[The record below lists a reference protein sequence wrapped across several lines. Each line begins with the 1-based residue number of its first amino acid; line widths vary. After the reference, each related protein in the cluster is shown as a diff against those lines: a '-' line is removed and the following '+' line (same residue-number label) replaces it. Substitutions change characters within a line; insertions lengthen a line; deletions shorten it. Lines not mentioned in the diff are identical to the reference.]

1 MLDLTSEYY
10 TGALMSKKPAY
21 FEAVRQDAAKAWD
34 DVKNIKLAAG
44 SLHLLFEQ
52 VRRPQHVLSELLQ
65 NADDAGATEAVID
78 IKGDVFTFEHNGKD
92 FTAEDFESLCGFG
105 YSNKRMLHT
114 IGFRGIGFKSTFGLG
129 NIVEIYTPTLS
140 VRFNHKRFTEPE
152 WIASSSYT
160 DEKTHIQV
168 ANIEQHRLKE
178 LEKNL
183 KEWSSNPASLLFFQN
198 LRSIRIENQKIQWR
212 HLRRGP
218 LPESEWWTHGKTI
231 VLLVRSEPKDF
242 PDDVLE
248 DIRKVRGIDNLK
260 KTEFPPCRVEVLFGM
275 NEGHIYAILP
285 AGSGTGLPFACNA
298 PFIQPPDRS
307 EIKPPEESPT
317 NRWLLKRIG
326 KLAARAMHA
335 WLEQDMPLD
344 ERAGAYGLLPG
355 NTPGSNSTASKC
367 GDCIREAFRTT
378 TDGSNMLLVE
388 DGSLVSDC
396 IMVPREILE
405 SWTPKQASML
415 LDKGRRP
422 ILYHKIKLDN
432 QKKLLDSYAVD
443 EIDRDKILQILSENK
458 PPKPSIPDGLRALWA
473 YVGSDATHLLNIV
486 PVQCE
491 KTLHAANEVIQIDEK
506 PPCSGDDWE
515 FLSEHLRVMDK
526 DWQLFLKEHSRSILP
541 IATTP
546 RNDTGKAYAVLKIL
560 DLANPIIDIN
570 EIMGKAAARLSQN
583 NAGLSD
589 WVQFAQIAAKSGTRV
604 DNILF
609 VTQNQER
616 KQANEETILFDDDGG
631 LESLLPADQRPLR
644 LLHRDYST
652 FTACSREEWLR
663 WIKSGHAGI
672 RTFSPVVKSDVKVS
686 GKDKIE
692 EKAKERGIH
701 AEFSYPFK
709 IEQFIWTDHDFD
721 EAHWN
726 HWKRLAA
733 NDEQVWFKIVKRI
746 LDSPTS
752 YKNRIE
758 IRQATTRRT
767 ERIPLKSIIPPAWA
781 MQLQEYRCLP
791 DTQGALHKPNE
802 LRTRATENLVD
813 GELFVDKDL
822 DNENT
827 RPLLELLGVRKAP
840 IDPNSC
846 LNLLRKLTGSK
857 EPPIREIEEIY
868 KILDQMLDTVDAKQH
883 IVRAFHQENLVLD
896 KDRRWRTASAELY
909 IHPDESYPGALTI
922 HHSISDLKMWGK
934 MGMVDKPTA
943 DLAIKWIKSL
953 QPNPLSAE
961 VRRIKKLLKKYPTRI
976 WKECGHWL
984 NLDEEWTPVKN
995 LKYALTMHPL
1005 VPYQHLYSEI
1015 RRATADLR
1023 QLPSD
1028 ISIGLP
1034 FSRLPLL
1041 ATKIEDRLDRNQD
1054 TVGNP
1059 VEKEWLRVIGA
1070 GLQRLKLKSAGG
1082 EGEERIRSLAKRLTM
1097 SKWHEVETPRAVPYV
1112 DGRKAGEGRPVDVIW
1127 ESDTIYVRRLPMP
1140 RLASRVPQEIGKIFN
1155 RRDVQDALHYGFERR
1170 PQDIRLYL
1178 EKNFTLSEDVAES
1191 RMNSHAGA
1199 GHVSNAAGDSHV
1211 VPAGSGTEPIPAK
1224 RPPPPSQPGAGRSSN
1239 GESATERKLIELE
1252 GMKLVMEYE
1261 RQRKPGRKI
1270 RDVSGDKCGY
1280 DIKSPDRRI
1289 EVKSFRKTGCPSLTK
1304 NEWTYAKNHGSEC
1317 WLYVVENVFD
1327 EVQPE
1332 EKITTIQDPYR
1343 KLRDEV
1349 EPVTTVAYKIRNWSD
1364 VRSAARQH

>member
-1 MLDLTSEYY
+1 MLDLISEYY

-21 FEAVRQDAAKAWD
+21 FEAVRQDAAKVWD
-34 DVKNIKLAAG
+34 DLRNPKLAG
-44 SLHLLFEQ
+44 PWHQLFEQ

-65 NADDAGATEAVID
+65 NADDAGATEASID

-92 FTAEDFESLCGFG
+92 FTEEDFESLCGFG
-105 YSNKRMLHT
+105 YSNKRTLHT
-114 IGFRGIGFKSTFGLG
+114 IGFRGIGFRSTFGLG

-152 WIASSSYT
+152 WMTSSPYT

-168 ANIEQHRLKE
+168 ANIEQHRLRE

-183 KEWSSNPASLLFFQN
+183 KEWSANPASLLFFQN

-218 LPESEWWTHGKTI
+218 LPESEWLTHGKDNK
-231 VLLVRSEPKDF
+231 VLVVRSEPKDF

-248 DIRKVRGIDNLK
+248 DICKVREIYNRE
-260 KTEFPPCRVEVLFGM
+260 KTEFPSCRVEVLFGM

-285 AGSGTGLPFACNA
+285 AGLGTGLPFACNA

-326 KLAARAMHA
+326 ELAAQAMHA
-335 WLEQDMPLD
+335 WLKQDTPLD

-367 GDCIREAFRTT
+367 GDCIRETFRTT

-396 IMVPREILE
+396 IMVPKEILE

-415 LDKGRRP
+415 LDKGQRP

-443 EIDRDKILQILSENK
+443 EIDRDKILQVLSENK

-473 YVGSDATHLLNIV
+473 YVGSDATELLNIV

-491 KTLHAANEVIQIDEK
+491 KTLHAANEVSQIDEK
-506 PPCSGDDWE
+506 PPCSSDDWE
-515 FLSEHLRVMDK
+515 FLSEHLRMMDK
-526 DWQLFLKEHSRSILP
+526 DWQSFLKEYSRSILP
-541 IATTP
+541 ISTTP
-546 RNDTGKAYAVLKIL
+546 RNDAGKAYAVLKIL
-560 DLANPIIDIN
+560 DLANPIININ

-589 WVQFAQIAAKSGTRV
+589 WVRFAQIAAKLNVRI
-604 DNILF
+604 DKILF
-609 VTQNQER
+609 ITQDLKHR
-616 KQANEETILFDDDGG
+616 QAHNEIILFDNDGE
-631 LESLLPADQRPLR
+631 LESLLPTDQRLLR

-652 FTACSREEWLR
+652 FTACSREEWLG
-663 WIKSGHAGI
+663 WIESGHAGI
-672 RTFSPVVKSDVKVS
+672 RTFSPVIKSDIKVS

-692 EKAKERGIH
+692 EMVKKRGIH
-701 AEFSYPFK
+701 AKLLYPFK
-709 IEQFIWTDHDFD
+709 IEQFTWTDYDFD
-721 EAHWN
+721 EAHWS

-746 LDSPTS
+746 LDSPAA

-767 ERIPLKSIIPPAWA
+767 ERIPLESTIPPAWA
-781 MQLQEYRCLP
+781 MRLQEYRCLP
-791 DTQGALHKPNE
+791 NMQGALHKPNE
-802 LRTRATENLVD
+802 LRTRATENLVG
-813 GELFVDKDL
+813 GESFVDKDL
-822 DNENT
+822 DSENT
-827 RPLLELLGVRKAP
+827 RLLLELLGVRKAP
-840 IDPNSC
+840 TDPNSY
-846 LNLLRKLTGSK
+846 LNPLRKLTESK
-857 EPPIREIEEIY
+857 DPPIREIEKMY
-868 KILDQMLDTVDAKQH
+868 KILDQMLDTSDAKQH
-883 IVRAFHQENLVLD
+883 IVHAFHQENLVLD
-896 KDRRWRTASAELY
+896 KDLRWRTVSAELY
-909 IHPDESYPGALTI
+909 IHSDESDPGALSI
-922 HHSISDLKMWGK
+922 YPSISDLNMWDK
-934 MGMVDKPTA
+934 MGMADRPTA
-943 DLAIKWIKSL
+943 DHAIKWLKNLQAKSL
-953 QPNPLSAE
+953 SPEEIQ
-961 VRRIKKLLKKYPTRI
+961 RIKKLLKKYPTRI
-976 WKECGHWL
+976 WKECGRWL
-984 NLDEEWTPVKN
+984 NLDGEWTPVDN
-995 LKYALTMHPL
+995 LKYALTMHSL
-1005 VPYQHLYSEI
+1005 VRYQHLYTEI
-1015 RRATADLR
+1015 RRETADLQ
-1023 QLPSD
+1023 QLPRD

-1041 ATKIEDRLDRNQD
+1041 ATKIEYRLDRSQGIIGD
-1054 TVGNP
+1054 P
-1059 VEKEWLRVIGA
+1059 VEKEWLRTIGA
-1070 GLQRLKLKSAGG
+1070 GLQHFRHDSI
-1082 EGEERIRSLAKRLTM
+1082 EEEERIRSLAKRLTV

-1112 DGRKAGEGRPVDVIW
+1112 DGRKAGKGSMFDVIW

-1140 RLASRVPQEIGKIFN
+1140 KLASRVPQEIGKRFN
-1155 RRDVQDALHYGFERR
+1155 HRDIQDALHYGFERR
-1170 PQDIRLYL
+1170 PQDIRMYL
-1178 EKNFTLSEDVAES
+1178 ENNFTLSEDMVEARTSSRVSADHVANTTS
-1191 RMNSHAGA
+1191 DT
-1199 GHVSNAAGDSHV
+1199 HVGTV
-1211 VPAGSGTEPIPAK
+1211 GSGAEPTSAK
-1224 RPPPPSQPGAGRSSN
+1224 RPHSPSRPSASYSSN
-1239 GESATERKLIELE
+1239 GESAIERKRVELE
-1252 GMKLVMEYE
+1252 GMKLVIEYE
-1261 RQRKPGRKI
+1261 RQRKPGYET

-1280 DIKSPDRRI
+1280 DIKSSDRCI
-1289 EVKSFRKTGCPSLTK
+1289 EVKSFKKTGCPSLTE
-1304 NEWTYAKNHGSEC
+1304 NEWAYAKNHGSEC

-1332 EKITTIQDPYR
+1332 EKITTIKDPYR
-1343 KLRDEV
+1343 KLRDEM
-1349 EPVTTVAYKIRNWSD
+1349 ESVTAVTYKIRNWRD